1 MVNKGQI
8 KPYADWLAIKI
19 SSFKYFPTVMAK
31 KTEFV
36 CSFFGRIYGAPICFW
51 FYLTFSSLTGIKM
64 SHRNWV
70 FFMQNFLAKAICGNT
85 FRKRKRPESLK
96 STAFLLLDFW
106 VNKGP
111 DQLTRCLG
119 DPTNPNKVIWFFF
132 ENLNHL
138 KLKYLWLNSD

>member
-31 KTEFV
+31 KNESV

-70 FFMQNFLAKAICGNT
+70 FFMQNFLAKAIVET
-85 FRKRKRPESLK
+85 FSRKED
-96 STAFLLLDFW
+96 FLLKKAGKSKIYS
-106 VNKGP
+106 VPKG
-111 DQLTRCLG
+111 LSG
-119 DPTNPNKVIWFFF
+119 
-132 ENLNHL
+132 
-138 KLKYLWLNSD
+138 